1 MKRIIL
7 ILGLAASMG
16 LTGTGSV
23 HAQFVVHDPGHTL
36 LNSTEWIANVKK
48 WVTQINEMID
58 AQELRLG
65 LQKIDQLKELKSL
78 KELADLCTGPITDEE
93 FEDCRRG
100 LLSGMNGVED
110 SLGGI
115 ESWYYIEVLRA
126 GANSAAPIQSPEQ
139 ARSALRA
146 VTKDEVRDI
155 LRRLT
160 LSVSYLLTKED
171 TAHAA
176 E

>member
-7 ILGLAASMG
+7 ILGLAASIG
-16 LTGTGSV
+16 LMGTGSV

-78 KELADLCTGPITDEE
+78 KELADLLGRRSLPEQRLQLLPERRIELPLPEISQLSACDRQSEPEYRPAVQGGHRDQLLLDE
-93 FEDCRRG
+93 
-100 LLSGMNGVED
+100 
-110 SLGGI
+110 LGRAH
-115 ESWYYIEVLRA
+115 VLYRA
-126 GANSAAPIQSPEQ
+126 GEGIGGKS
-139 ARSALRA
+139 RR
-146 VTKDEVRDI
+146 RD
-155 LRRLT
+155 
-160 LSVSYLLTKED
+160 
-171 TAHAA
+171 A
-176 E
+176 